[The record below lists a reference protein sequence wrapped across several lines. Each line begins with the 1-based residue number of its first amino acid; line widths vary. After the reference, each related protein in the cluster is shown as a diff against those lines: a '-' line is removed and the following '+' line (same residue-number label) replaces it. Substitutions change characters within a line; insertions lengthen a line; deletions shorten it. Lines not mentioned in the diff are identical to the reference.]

1 MPGACSVGGAAAAEE
16 CWKPSD
22 RTKWGWR
29 TGLEF
34 MTMEMCAIRQ
44 HPGHFLPFSFPSA
57 YHQPHPLY
65 YFYETEPVLLHKI
78 IQGEKGETI
87 TNMKIKFI
95 T

>member
-44 HPGHFLPFSFPSA
+44 HPGISSPS
-57 YHQPHPLY
+57 PSPLLTTSPTLCIISMKQNQ
-65 YFYETEPVLLHKI
+65 FYSTKLYRVKK
-78 IQGEKGETI
+78 EKL
-87 TNMKIKFI
+87 
-95 T
+95 